1 MILLCKNFL
10 IQLEN
15 KKDKKKKKKKKEK
28 IKTERKKLKEA
39 TKLSKKDNFR

>member
-15 KKDKKKKKKKKEK
+15 KKDKKKKKKKAKR
-28 IKTERKKLKEA
+28 KTERKKLKEA